1 MKQETKYLA
10 RRFALLT
17 SEAEPFDTMSDGE
30 IDAFLVKLQA
40 WKERTGLRFIADT
53 SPLVRGVV
61 LDLLKGKEP

>member
-17 SEAEPFDTMSDGE
+17 SEAEPFDAMSEQE
-30 IDAFLVKLQA
+30 IDALLAKLQA
-40 WKERTGLRFIADT
+40 WKEKHGLGFIANT

-61 LDLLKGKEP
+61 LDLLKGKNP